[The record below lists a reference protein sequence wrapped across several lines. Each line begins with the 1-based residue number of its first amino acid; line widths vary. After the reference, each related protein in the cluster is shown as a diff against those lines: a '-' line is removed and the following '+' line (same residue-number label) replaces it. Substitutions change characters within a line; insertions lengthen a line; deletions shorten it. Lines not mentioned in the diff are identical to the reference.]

1 MKAPYKIFV
10 NFPGNYLH
18 TVASDK
24 TVNDI
29 EYIRKDALLE
39 WLNKAE
45 IAANNDGIRAGFQI
59 VIKKV
64 ELL

>member
-1 MKAPYKIFV
+1 MKAPNKIYV

-18 TVASDK
+18 TVANDK

-29 EYIRKDALLE
+29 EYIRKDALLD
-39 WLNKAE
+39 WLNKAK

-59 VIKKV
+59 VIKQI
-64 ELL
+64 ESL